1 MRHTTMRGSY
11 RSRVLDCSDSP
22 WQLRA
27 MRPFSTFLAVRRRFE
42 TWIATRA
49 AHENALIGPRTKF
62 GPGAEIYNIHGEP
75 SRVKIGADCYVGG
88 HLQIFAHEGRIEIG
102 DFFVL
107 GAGSTVWSSNPIGI
121 KIGKGV
127 IVAPGVVI
135 HDTNSHPMDAAK
147 RFTQTV
153 AIMRTGHPRID
164 PGIRSAPVVIGDD
177 VWIGTG
183 AIILKGVTIGDRSI
197 VAAGV
202 TVRNDV
208 PSDTLLR
215 TSN

>member
-1 MRHTTMRGSY
+1 
-11 RSRVLDCSDSP
+11 
-22 WQLRA
+22 
-27 MRPFSTFLAVRRRFE
+27 MRPFSILLALRRRFE
-42 TWIATRA
+42 MWIATRA
-49 AHENALIGPRTKF
+49 ARENAIIGPRTKF
-62 GPGAEIYNIHGEP
+62 GPGAEIYNIHGER
-75 SRVKIGADCYVGG
+75 SRVKVGADCFIGG

-107 GAGSTVWSSNPIGI
+107 GDGCKVWSSDPVGI

-127 IVAPGVVI
+127 IVASGVII

-147 RFTQTV
+147 RRAQTM
-153 AIMRTGHPRID
+153 AIMTTGHPRVD
-164 PGIRSAPVVIGDD
+164 PGIRSAPVIIGDD

-183 AIILKGVTIGDRSI
+183 AVILKGVAIGDRSI
-197 VAAGV
+197 IAAGV

-208 PSDTLLR
+208 PPDTLLR